1 MIDGTQIRRFFH
13 LASPIFLVYY
23 LFPPQLSVDVTRYA
37 ITFLAV
43 GTVMCAELARIGLG
57 LQLFG
62 MRAYEGD
69 RMSAYAQG
77 TLGLFLG
84 LMFVDPRIVIPSMVG
99 MAWIDPLCAT
109 ARQHGW
115 PRAIPAVAYFAL
127 YLSIVTIF
135 GAHDWPIR
143 ILFAGLASLTA
154 IAVEG
159 PILRYVDDDFL
170 MLVAPMAVLTVASLV
185 LGPVASV

>member
-1 MIDGTQIRRFFH
+1 MIDGSQIRRFFH

-23 LFPPQLSVDVTRYA
+23 LFPPQLSVDITRYA
-37 ITFLAV
+37 ITFVAV
-43 GTVMCAELARIGLG
+43 GTVMCAELARVGLG
-57 LQLFG
+57 LRLFG

-84 LMFVDPRIVIPSMVG
+84 LMFVDPRIVIPSMIG

-109 ARQHGW
+109 ARHRGW
-115 PRAIPAVAYFAL
+115 SRAIPAVTYVAL
-127 YLSIVTIF
+127 YLSVLTIL
-135 GAHDWPIR
+135 GAYDWPIR
-143 ILFAGLASLTA
+143 ILFAGLASVTA

-159 PILRYVDDDFL
+159 PILRYVDDDVL
-170 MLVAPMAVLTVASLV
+170 MLLAPMAVLTAASLL
-185 LGPVASV
+185 LGPVASI